1 MARGSNQAQT
11 AANTANGLAGTLS
24 STVAPLYGQLQPE
37 LSGEAAAPAGINPS
51 DMAKMNTSAKQAAGG
66 STAGAVGRGALLA
79 SRTRN
84 AGAGAAAIADAARSG
99 GQQESQEDLATQ
111 LANQRLKNSQ
121 QQAGL
126 SGLENLYGTEVS
138 GTNTALG
145 QAAANVNAN
154 TGAANESW
162 NWARYILDPELQ
174 ASGAAAAGA
183 GG

>member
-37 LSGEAAAPAGINPS
+37 LSTEAAAPAGINPS

-99 GQQESQEDLATQ
+99 GQQESQEDLGIQ
-111 LANQRLKNSQ
+111 LANQKLKQSQ
-121 QQAGL
+121 QQSGL
-126 SGLENLYGTEVS
+126 NGLENLYGIGIN
-138 GTNTALG
+138 GTNSALG
-145 QAAANVNAN
+145 QTAANVNAN

-162 NWARYILDPELQ
+162 NWARYILDPAIQ
-174 ASGAAAAGA
+174 NASSGAAAAG
-183 GG
+183 G